1 MLTSD
6 IITKFE
12 LQVDDSTELSS
23 DEELDLA
30 NKIYQQVCSYRPWE
44 FLKATCSTA
53 IAGSGTTIAL
63 PSDFAYMA
71 TNQSTDMNVLED
83 NVTAPKGVYVGTG
96 LKFVRM
102 VNYGDRRQYAN
113 QDVCYVDPT
122 DSKIHFITTQTEATQ
137 SFDYIKVPADL
148 TLATSPVF
156 PARFH
161 DIICFGMAADDY
173 VIQQS
178 DLAKGLMQANQNR
191 YKEYLNDMSYYNAQ
205 FNLN

>member
-1 MLTSD
+1 MLTSE

-23 DEELDLA
+23 SEELDLA
-30 NKIYQQVCSYRPWE
+30 NKVYQQVCSYRPWE

-71 TNQSTDMNVLED
+71 SNQTTDSNVSDETI
-83 NVTAPKGVYVGTG
+83 TAPKGVYVGANLT
-96 LKFVRM
+96 FVRM
-102 VNYGDRRQYAN
+102 INYSDRRQYSN
-113 QDVCYVDPT
+113 QNVCYIDPT
-122 DSKIHFITTQTEATQ
+122 DSKIHFITTQTETTQ
-137 SFDYIKVPADL
+137 SFDYIKFPATL

-161 DIICFGMAADDY
+161 DVIVYGMAADDY

-178 DLAKGLMQANQNR
+178 DLTKGLMQANQKR
-191 YKEYLNDMSYYNAQ
+191 YKEMLDDMSYWHAQ
-205 FNLN
+205 SFLN

>member
-6 IITKFE
+6 IIARFE

-23 DEELDLA
+23 SEELDLA
-30 NKIYQQVCSYRPWE
+30 NKIYQQVCSFRPWE
-44 FLKATCSTA
+44 FLKASCSTA

-71 TNQSTDMNVLED
+71 TNQSTDMNVSED
-83 NVTAPKGVYVGTG
+83 NITAPKGVYVGTN

-102 VNYGDRRQYAN
+102 INYGDRRQYAN
-113 QDVCYVDPT
+113 QDICYIDPT
-122 DSKIHFITTQTEATQ
+122 DSKIHFVTTQTETTQ

-148 TLATSPVF
+148 TLATSPIF

-161 DIICFGMAADDY
+161 DIIVHGMASEDY
-173 VIQQS
+173 IIQQFDKARS
-178 DLAKGLMQANQNR
+178 YANENQAKYTSILKDMGYANA
-191 YKEYLNDMSYYNAQ
+191 MST
-205 FNLN
+205 FN